1 MNNEREIVHVSKAN
15 IIPTDSPFK
24 KVVKFAE
31 AIETENNESPNT
43 DVETISCGISH
54 TTDKEIS
61 YQDLV
66 SLLPNVT
73 RTGKRKV
80 AGIYYI

>member
-1 MNNEREIVHVSKAN
+1 MNVSKPN
-15 IIPTDSPFK
+15 IIPKESPFK

-54 TTDKEIS
+54 TTNKENF
-61 YQDLV
+61 
-66 SLLPNVT
+66 LPRLGVIIAKCN
-73 RTGKRKV
+73 KNRKTK
-80 AGIYYI
+80 GCRNILHLTECC